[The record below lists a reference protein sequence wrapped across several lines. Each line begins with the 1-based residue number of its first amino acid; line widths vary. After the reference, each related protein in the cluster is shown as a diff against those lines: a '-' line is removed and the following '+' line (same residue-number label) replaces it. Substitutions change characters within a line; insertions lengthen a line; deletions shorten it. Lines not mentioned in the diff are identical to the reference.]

1 MTISSTHSTTD
12 CCSYFT
18 VLFFIGGGSFDEF
31 LKHIGGKL
39 TSGAF
44 DLVLKEL
51 GLEVKHFV
59 TLIAH
64 SN

>member
-1 MTISSTHSTTD
+1 MAISCSHSTAD
-12 CCSYFT
+12 CCSHFN

-31 LKHIGGKL
+31 LKRIGGKL

-51 GLEVKHFV
+51 GLEVKLFFHFNFF
-59 TLIAH
+59 I
-64 SN
+64 